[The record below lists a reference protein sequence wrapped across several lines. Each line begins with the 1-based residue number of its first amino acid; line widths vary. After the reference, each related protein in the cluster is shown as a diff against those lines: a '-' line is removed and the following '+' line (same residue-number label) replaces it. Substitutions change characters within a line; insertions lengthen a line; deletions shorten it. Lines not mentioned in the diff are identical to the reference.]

1 MRLWFKIGLTVGML
15 FPLLTH
21 AQYFNNRYPIDSS
34 SAATAF
40 NAIENDS
47 GYLMVGGYAPFG
59 YYSSLA
65 LIQTDFNGNVLFQK
79 TYKSNSV
86 PYFAGFQGSLQ
97 KVSSGGY
104 AMYGSLNEISESKN
118 YALLYR
124 FNDVGDTLWTKR
136 FADTSTTYGYVGDNM
151 KVTSDGGFICIGDR
165 GSPSTPISII
175 KTDSLGNQQWEKF
188 YGGTTY
194 DKPTSVAVCSDGGYI
209 YTSATKSGG
218 VGLPKD
224 NIRIMKVDSLGNMVF
239 NKFFGGVYDD
249 NAWSILQT
257 QDGGYLFG
265 GNFTFLDT
273 SCNCQKAN
281 PYVIKLDS
289 LGDTLWTRKYGEAM
303 SNATVLNM
311 YELTDGNIILCG
323 ISRKEQI
330 TGGDYQIQGLVFK
343 IAANGDSLFY
353 RLYRL
358 LSSSSS
364 HELRDIRPTTDG
376 GFICS
381 GIIYPAFPD
390 TGTQDM
396 WLLKLDSLG
405 CADTVCALATAVEE
419 VEWEVPF
426 GDLGAFNLYPNPN
439 QGTFTLLY
447 STQEKENTYLNII
460 DFTGKTVLQQTLLP
474 KQGKETIT
482 MTYFPSGIYFVRISS
497 KEGKLLYT
505 SKLSIVK

>member
-1 MRLWFKIGLTVGML
+1 MGSTLTNDIQLPTIGAGGGRSV
-15 FPLLTH
+15 
-21 AQYFNNRYPIDSS
+21 
-34 SAATAF
+34 
-40 NAIENDS
+40 IENN
-47 GYLMVGGYAPFG
+47 GGYISVTTPISTLTG
-59 YYSSLA
+59 KRNMVV
-65 LIQTDFNGNVLFQK
+65 IQTDFDGNVIFEK
-79 TYKSNSV
+79 VYGDTTYS
-86 PYFAGFQGSLQ
+86 YYIGFQGSLQ
-97 KVSSGGY
+97 KVTTGGY
-104 AMYGSLNEISESKN
+104 IMYGTKQDTGS
-118 YALLYR
+118 YDLLYR
-124 FNDVGDTLWTKR
+124 FNDVGDTLWTR
-136 FADTSTTYGYVGDNM
+136 QIADTIYGNIGYQV
-151 KVTSDGGFICIGDR
+151 KQTLDGGFICIGER
-165 GSPSTPISII
+165 GVSFAPISII
-175 KTDSLGNQQWEKF
+175 KTDSLGNKQWEQF

-194 DKPTSVAVCSDGGYI
+194 DKPTSIAVCSDGGYI
-209 YTSATKSGG
+209 YTSATRSGG

-224 NIRIMKVDSLGNMVF
+224 NIRIMKVDSLGNIVF

-323 ISRKEQI
+323 LTRKEQI

-364 HELRDIRPTTDG
+364 HELRDIRPTSDG

-405 CADTVCALATAVEE
+405 CADTACALGTGIPPLPSQREGV
-419 VEWEVPF
+419 
-426 GDLGAFNLYPNPN
+426 GRIYPNPAN
-439 QGTFTLLY
+439 SFVTVELQNLSSTSIFSLL
-447 STQEKENTYLNII
+447 
-460 DFTGKTVLQQTLLP
+460 DVTGKEVVRKPITSFYTQINVQALP
-474 KQGKETIT
+474 K
-482 MTYFPSGIYFVRISS
+482 GIYFYVVTNE
-497 KEGKLLYT
+497 KERYSGKLI
-505 SKLSIVK
+505 KN